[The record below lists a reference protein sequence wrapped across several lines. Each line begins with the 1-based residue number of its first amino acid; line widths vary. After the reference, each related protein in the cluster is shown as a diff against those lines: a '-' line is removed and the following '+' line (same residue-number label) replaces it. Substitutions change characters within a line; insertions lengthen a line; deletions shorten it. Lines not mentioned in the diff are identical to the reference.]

1 MFENEEDQV
10 DQSRLEETR
19 LMLGLLHDSDLPS
32 PRFGNVDDLNEES
45 RASMLNDSEN
55 KGLLD
60 ARTKVPNFFS

>member
-1 MFENEEDQV
+1 V
-10 DQSRLEETR
+10 DHSKFEETR
-19 LMLGLLHDSDLPS
+19 LMRGLLPDSDLPS
-32 PRFGNVDDLNEES
+32 PRFGNLDDLQDES